1 MVPCPLPCRRPRAA
15 PLRAPALPFPSP
27 AAPSPHTPS
36 ILRQHGKHDK
46 RPIVLVIGD
55 WILKGRNPA
64 VLKGRGTAI
73 GSSLLRALDQR
84 FVVVIINEAWTTQ
97 TCCWC
102 RMSGVL
108 TEENKYPLLKN
119 WEEKERAEKKQRKEL
134 IELAKPHVLGCT
146 ERPYIRGLKRCD
158 TCKTCVNR
166 DLNGAINISLN
177 FLALFYNQPQLVLK
191 NRELSADDE
200 YDETEAYARALMA
213 LYDDDD
219 DERDA
224 RSPEDEGEQDD
235 VSTSL
240 PDLSRPRA

>member
-36 ILRQHGKHDK
+36 IRRQHGGKHDK

-102 RMSGVL
+102 RMRGVL
-108 TEENKYPLLKN
+108 TEENKYPLLKS
-119 WEEKERAEKKQRKEL
+119 WEEKERAEKKKRKEL
-134 IELAKPHVLGCT
+134 IEAAKPHVLGCT
-146 ERPYIRGLKRCD
+146 ERPYIRGLKKCEM
-158 TCKTCVNR
+158 CHGKVNR
-166 DLNGAINISLN
+166 DLNGAINIGIN
-177 FLALFYNQPQLVLK
+177 FMAMFYNQPELVLG
-191 NRELSADDE
+191 NRTFSREDEFHHAQRAAHLLMAMEDDDFELERGPEDDLVEDVLSA
-200 YDETEAYARALMA
+200 
-213 LYDDDD
+213 
-219 DERDA
+219 
-224 RSPEDEGEQDD
+224 
-235 VSTSL
+235 
-240 PDLSRPRA
+240 